1 MAGAFPEPLP
11 TVNPKQ
17 RGGGSSAELRPC
29 PTGNFGFTGGGGR
42 ARGGESGGGG
52 GGRREE
58 PGQPRIAPSPAFV
71 RAPSGA
77 RGREGTQGWG
87 TARCQPSQSIP
98 GRARRVWTGLGA
110 APSCEGCA
118 APAPPRG
125 VDPKKKGV
133 RPKKGGW
140 RQKKGEDGAQK
151 GGDAPQKNGMDPKK
165 GGFRSRRSSIPCVN
179 PGWR

>member
-125 VDPKKKGV
+125 VDPKKRGGCAPKKGDGGKKRGAMEPKKEGM
-133 RPKKGGW
+133 RPKKMGW
-140 RQKKGEDGAQK
+140 T
-151 GGDAPQKNGMDPKK
+151 PKK
-165 GGFRSRRSSIPCVN
+165 GDSA
-179 PGWR
+179 PGAPPSPV